1 MRIINGIRC
10 FARYVYEMGYVK
22 SDEFTVETGAGIL
35 VPKII
40 KENNVIAMIQVDM
53 GEPIL
58 EGDKIPVA
66 GYGMNRVVNED
77 IQVEGQNFKMTCVS
91 MGNPHCVVFVED
103 AENFPI
109 FEIGHSFEIHEKF
122 PRKTNTEF
130 VQVLDRQHLRM
141 RVWAKLCNEEDLFMI
156 KSMTGFGAGDAE
168 TADFK
173 VHIEVKAVNQRFLE
187 TNYHMPYSMNMFENQ
202 LTKKIKEYASRGK
215 LDINIRFQDL
225 RDKAV
230 TVKVDKGL
238 VAAYGQAL
246 QEISS
251 QLELSAPVTAAQ
263 IASYPDVL
271 KLNEENADLEAAQ
284 PVLMQAMEQA
294 LESFVAMREAE
305 GQNIQRDLL
314 ARIGTL
320 ENFVEELEKLAPE
333 IVAAYRQRLE
343 NLLRKYLAKE
353 DIEESRIIQ
362 EVALF
367 TDKVNYTEE
376 TVRLRSHFDQFRQ
389 IITAGEPVGRKLD
402 FLIQEM
408 NREINTVASKAN
420 SAGAAQFVVD
430 VKSEI
435 EKIREQIQNIE

>member
-1 MRIINGIRC
+1 
-10 FARYVYEMGYVK
+10 
-22 SDEFTVETGAGIL
+22 
-35 VPKII
+35 
-40 KENNVIAMIQVDM
+40 
-53 GEPIL
+53 
-58 EGDKIPVA
+58 
-66 GYGMNRVVNED
+66 
-77 IQVEGQNFKMTCVS
+77 
-91 MGNPHCVVFVED
+91 
-103 AENFPI
+103 
-109 FEIGHSFEIHEKF
+109 
-122 PRKTNTEF
+122 
-130 VQVLDRQHLRM
+130 
-141 RVWAKLCNEEDLFMI
+141 MI

-294 LESFVAMREAE
+294 LASFAAMREAE

-314 ARIGTL
+314 ARVGTL
-320 ENFVEELEKLAPE
+320 ENFVGELEKLAPE

-343 NLLRKYLAKE
+343 NLLTEYLAKE
-353 DIEESRIIQ
+353 DIEESRLIQ

>member
-1 MRIINGIRC
+1 
-10 FARYVYEMGYVK
+10 
-22 SDEFTVETGAGIL
+22 
-35 VPKII
+35 
-40 KENNVIAMIQVDM
+40 
-53 GEPIL
+53 
-58 EGDKIPVA
+58 
-66 GYGMNRVVNED
+66 
-77 IQVEGQNFKMTCVS
+77 
-91 MGNPHCVVFVED
+91 
-103 AENFPI
+103 
-109 FEIGHSFEIHEKF
+109 
-122 PRKTNTEF
+122 
-130 VQVLDRQHLRM
+130 
-141 RVWAKLCNEEDLFMI
+141 MI

-314 ARIGTL
+314 ARIDTL
-320 ENFVEELEKLAPE
+320 ENFVGELEKLAPE

-343 NLLRKYLAKE
+343 NLLREYLAKE

-389 IITAGEPVGRKLD
+389 TITAGEPVGRKLD

>member
-1 MRIINGIRC
+1 
-10 FARYVYEMGYVK
+10 
-22 SDEFTVETGAGIL
+22 
-35 VPKII
+35 
-40 KENNVIAMIQVDM
+40 
-53 GEPIL
+53 
-58 EGDKIPVA
+58 
-66 GYGMNRVVNED
+66 
-77 IQVEGQNFKMTCVS
+77 
-91 MGNPHCVVFVED
+91 
-103 AENFPI
+103 
-109 FEIGHSFEIHEKF
+109 
-122 PRKTNTEF
+122 
-130 VQVLDRQHLRM
+130 
-141 RVWAKLCNEEDLFMI
+141 MI

-251 QLELSAPVTAAQ
+251 QLELSAPVSAAQ

-320 ENFVEELEKLAPE
+320 ENFVGELEKLAPE

-343 NLLRKYLAKE
+343 NLLREYLAKE

-367 TDKVNYTEE
+367 NDKVNYTEE

>member
-1 MRIINGIRC
+1 
-10 FARYVYEMGYVK
+10 
-22 SDEFTVETGAGIL
+22 
-35 VPKII
+35 
-40 KENNVIAMIQVDM
+40 
-53 GEPIL
+53 
-58 EGDKIPVA
+58 
-66 GYGMNRVVNED
+66 
-77 IQVEGQNFKMTCVS
+77 
-91 MGNPHCVVFVED
+91 
-103 AENFPI
+103 
-109 FEIGHSFEIHEKF
+109 
-122 PRKTNTEF
+122 
-130 VQVLDRQHLRM
+130 
-141 RVWAKLCNEEDLFMI
+141 MI

-314 ARIGTL
+314 GRIDTL
-320 ENFVEELEKLAPE
+320 ENFVGELEKLAPE

-343 NLLRKYLAKE
+343 NLLREYLAKE

>member
-1 MRIINGIRC
+1 
-10 FARYVYEMGYVK
+10 
-22 SDEFTVETGAGIL
+22 
-35 VPKII
+35 
-40 KENNVIAMIQVDM
+40 
-53 GEPIL
+53 
-58 EGDKIPVA
+58 
-66 GYGMNRVVNED
+66 
-77 IQVEGQNFKMTCVS
+77 
-91 MGNPHCVVFVED
+91 
-103 AENFPI
+103 
-109 FEIGHSFEIHEKF
+109 
-122 PRKTNTEF
+122 
-130 VQVLDRQHLRM
+130 
-141 RVWAKLCNEEDLFMI
+141 MI
-156 KSMTGFGAGDAE
+156 KSMTGFGVADAE

-284 PVLMQAMEQA
+284 PVLMQAMERA

-314 ARIGTL
+314 ARIDTL
-320 ENFVEELEKLAPE
+320 ENFVGELEKLAPE

-343 NLLRKYLAKE
+343 NLLREYLAKE

>member
-1 MRIINGIRC
+1 
-10 FARYVYEMGYVK
+10 
-22 SDEFTVETGAGIL
+22 
-35 VPKII
+35 
-40 KENNVIAMIQVDM
+40 
-53 GEPIL
+53 
-58 EGDKIPVA
+58 
-66 GYGMNRVVNED
+66 
-77 IQVEGQNFKMTCVS
+77 
-91 MGNPHCVVFVED
+91 
-103 AENFPI
+103 
-109 FEIGHSFEIHEKF
+109 
-122 PRKTNTEF
+122 
-130 VQVLDRQHLRM
+130 
-141 RVWAKLCNEEDLFMI
+141 MI

-168 TADFK
+168 TTDFK

-271 KLNEENADLEAAQ
+271 KLNEENADSEAAQ

-320 ENFVEELEKLAPE
+320 ENFVGELEKLAPE

-343 NLLRKYLAKE
+343 NLLREYLAKE

>member
-1 MRIINGIRC
+1 
-10 FARYVYEMGYVK
+10 
-22 SDEFTVETGAGIL
+22 
-35 VPKII
+35 
-40 KENNVIAMIQVDM
+40 
-53 GEPIL
+53 
-58 EGDKIPVA
+58 
-66 GYGMNRVVNED
+66 
-77 IQVEGQNFKMTCVS
+77 
-91 MGNPHCVVFVED
+91 
-103 AENFPI
+103 
-109 FEIGHSFEIHEKF
+109 
-122 PRKTNTEF
+122 
-130 VQVLDRQHLRM
+130 
-141 RVWAKLCNEEDLFMI
+141 MI

-314 ARIGTL
+314 ARISTL
-320 ENFVEELEKLAPE
+320 ENFVGELEKLAPE

-343 NLLRKYLAKE
+343 NLLREYLAKE

>member
-1 MRIINGIRC
+1 
-10 FARYVYEMGYVK
+10 
-22 SDEFTVETGAGIL
+22 
-35 VPKII
+35 
-40 KENNVIAMIQVDM
+40 
-53 GEPIL
+53 
-58 EGDKIPVA
+58 
-66 GYGMNRVVNED
+66 
-77 IQVEGQNFKMTCVS
+77 
-91 MGNPHCVVFVED
+91 
-103 AENFPI
+103 
-109 FEIGHSFEIHEKF
+109 
-122 PRKTNTEF
+122 
-130 VQVLDRQHLRM
+130 
-141 RVWAKLCNEEDLFMI
+141 MI

-314 ARIGTL
+314 VRIGTL
-320 ENFVEELEKLAPE
+320 ENFVGELEKLAPE

-343 NLLRKYLAKE
+343 NLLREYLAKE

>member
-1 MRIINGIRC
+1 
-10 FARYVYEMGYVK
+10 
-22 SDEFTVETGAGIL
+22 
-35 VPKII
+35 
-40 KENNVIAMIQVDM
+40 
-53 GEPIL
+53 
-58 EGDKIPVA
+58 
-66 GYGMNRVVNED
+66 
-77 IQVEGQNFKMTCVS
+77 
-91 MGNPHCVVFVED
+91 
-103 AENFPI
+103 
-109 FEIGHSFEIHEKF
+109 
-122 PRKTNTEF
+122 
-130 VQVLDRQHLRM
+130 
-141 RVWAKLCNEEDLFMI
+141 MI

-284 PVLMQAMEQA
+284 PILMQAMEQA

-320 ENFVEELEKLAPE
+320 ENFVGELEKLAPE

-343 NLLRKYLAKE
+343 NLLREYLAKE

-420 SAGAAQFVVD
+420 SAEAAQFVVD

>member
-1 MRIINGIRC
+1 
-10 FARYVYEMGYVK
+10 
-22 SDEFTVETGAGIL
+22 
-35 VPKII
+35 
-40 KENNVIAMIQVDM
+40 
-53 GEPIL
+53 
-58 EGDKIPVA
+58 
-66 GYGMNRVVNED
+66 
-77 IQVEGQNFKMTCVS
+77 
-91 MGNPHCVVFVED
+91 
-103 AENFPI
+103 
-109 FEIGHSFEIHEKF
+109 
-122 PRKTNTEF
+122 
-130 VQVLDRQHLRM
+130 
-141 RVWAKLCNEEDLFMI
+141 MI

-314 ARIGTL
+314 ARIATL
-320 ENFVEELEKLAPE
+320 ENFVGELEKLAPE

-343 NLLRKYLAKE
+343 NLLREYLAKE
-353 DIEESRIIQ
+353 DIDESRIIQ

>member
-1 MRIINGIRC
+1 
-10 FARYVYEMGYVK
+10 
-22 SDEFTVETGAGIL
+22 
-35 VPKII
+35 
-40 KENNVIAMIQVDM
+40 
-53 GEPIL
+53 
-58 EGDKIPVA
+58 
-66 GYGMNRVVNED
+66 
-77 IQVEGQNFKMTCVS
+77 
-91 MGNPHCVVFVED
+91 
-103 AENFPI
+103 
-109 FEIGHSFEIHEKF
+109 
-122 PRKTNTEF
+122 
-130 VQVLDRQHLRM
+130 
-141 RVWAKLCNEEDLFMI
+141 MI

-225 RDKAV
+225 RDKAI

-251 QLELSAPVTAAQ
+251 QLELSALVTAAQ

-320 ENFVEELEKLAPE
+320 ENFVGELEKLAPE

-343 NLLRKYLAKE
+343 NLLREYLAKE

>member
-1 MRIINGIRC
+1 
-10 FARYVYEMGYVK
+10 
-22 SDEFTVETGAGIL
+22 
-35 VPKII
+35 
-40 KENNVIAMIQVDM
+40 
-53 GEPIL
+53 
-58 EGDKIPVA
+58 
-66 GYGMNRVVNED
+66 
-77 IQVEGQNFKMTCVS
+77 
-91 MGNPHCVVFVED
+91 
-103 AENFPI
+103 
-109 FEIGHSFEIHEKF
+109 
-122 PRKTNTEF
+122 
-130 VQVLDRQHLRM
+130 
-141 RVWAKLCNEEDLFMI
+141 MI

-173 VHIEVKAVNQRFLE
+173 VHIELKAVNQRFLE

-271 KLNEENADLEAAQ
+271 KLNEENADLEAVQ

-314 ARIGTL
+314 DRIGTL
-320 ENFVEELEKLAPE
+320 ENFVGELEKLAPE

-343 NLLRKYLAKE
+343 NLLREYLAKE

>member
-1 MRIINGIRC
+1 
-10 FARYVYEMGYVK
+10 
-22 SDEFTVETGAGIL
+22 
-35 VPKII
+35 
-40 KENNVIAMIQVDM
+40 
-53 GEPIL
+53 
-58 EGDKIPVA
+58 
-66 GYGMNRVVNED
+66 
-77 IQVEGQNFKMTCVS
+77 
-91 MGNPHCVVFVED
+91 
-103 AENFPI
+103 
-109 FEIGHSFEIHEKF
+109 
-122 PRKTNTEF
+122 
-130 VQVLDRQHLRM
+130 
-141 RVWAKLCNEEDLFMI
+141 MI

-187 TNYHMPYSMNMFENQ
+187 TNYHMPYSMNMFDNQ

-320 ENFVEELEKLAPE
+320 ENFVGELEKLAPE
-333 IVAAYRQRLE
+333 IVATYRQRLE
-343 NLLRKYLAKE
+343 NLLREYLAKE

>member
-1 MRIINGIRC
+1 
-10 FARYVYEMGYVK
+10 
-22 SDEFTVETGAGIL
+22 
-35 VPKII
+35 
-40 KENNVIAMIQVDM
+40 
-53 GEPIL
+53 
-58 EGDKIPVA
+58 
-66 GYGMNRVVNED
+66 
-77 IQVEGQNFKMTCVS
+77 
-91 MGNPHCVVFVED
+91 
-103 AENFPI
+103 
-109 FEIGHSFEIHEKF
+109 
-122 PRKTNTEF
+122 
-130 VQVLDRQHLRM
+130 
-141 RVWAKLCNEEDLFMI
+141 MI

-215 LDINIRFQDL
+215 LDINICFQDL

-314 ARIGTL
+314 ARIDTL
-320 ENFVEELEKLAPE
+320 ENFVGELEKLAPE

-343 NLLRKYLAKE
+343 NLLREYLAKE

>member
-1 MRIINGIRC
+1 
-10 FARYVYEMGYVK
+10 
-22 SDEFTVETGAGIL
+22 
-35 VPKII
+35 
-40 KENNVIAMIQVDM
+40 
-53 GEPIL
+53 
-58 EGDKIPVA
+58 
-66 GYGMNRVVNED
+66 
-77 IQVEGQNFKMTCVS
+77 
-91 MGNPHCVVFVED
+91 
-103 AENFPI
+103 
-109 FEIGHSFEIHEKF
+109 
-122 PRKTNTEF
+122 
-130 VQVLDRQHLRM
+130 
-141 RVWAKLCNEEDLFMI
+141 MI

-314 ARIGTL
+314 SRIGTL
-320 ENFVEELEKLAPE
+320 ENFVGELEKLAPE

-343 NLLRKYLAKE
+343 NLLREYLAKE

>member
-1 MRIINGIRC
+1 
-10 FARYVYEMGYVK
+10 
-22 SDEFTVETGAGIL
+22 
-35 VPKII
+35 
-40 KENNVIAMIQVDM
+40 
-53 GEPIL
+53 
-58 EGDKIPVA
+58 
-66 GYGMNRVVNED
+66 
-77 IQVEGQNFKMTCVS
+77 
-91 MGNPHCVVFVED
+91 
-103 AENFPI
+103 
-109 FEIGHSFEIHEKF
+109 
-122 PRKTNTEF
+122 
-130 VQVLDRQHLRM
+130 
-141 RVWAKLCNEEDLFMI
+141 MI

-271 KLNEENADLEAAQ
+271 KLNEENADLEATQ
-284 PVLMQAMEQA
+284 PVLMQAMAQA

-314 ARIGTL
+314 ARIDTL

-343 NLLRKYLAKE
+343 NLLREYLAKE

>member
-1 MRIINGIRC
+1 
-10 FARYVYEMGYVK
+10 
-22 SDEFTVETGAGIL
+22 
-35 VPKII
+35 
-40 KENNVIAMIQVDM
+40 
-53 GEPIL
+53 
-58 EGDKIPVA
+58 
-66 GYGMNRVVNED
+66 
-77 IQVEGQNFKMTCVS
+77 
-91 MGNPHCVVFVED
+91 
-103 AENFPI
+103 
-109 FEIGHSFEIHEKF
+109 
-122 PRKTNTEF
+122 
-130 VQVLDRQHLRM
+130 
-141 RVWAKLCNEEDLFMI
+141 MI

-314 ARIGTL
+314 ARIDTL
-320 ENFVEELEKLAPE
+320 ENFVGELEKLAPE

-343 NLLRKYLAKE
+343 NLLKEYLAKE
-353 DIEESRIIQ
+353 DIEESRLIQ

>member
-1 MRIINGIRC
+1 
-10 FARYVYEMGYVK
+10 
-22 SDEFTVETGAGIL
+22 
-35 VPKII
+35 
-40 KENNVIAMIQVDM
+40 
-53 GEPIL
+53 
-58 EGDKIPVA
+58 
-66 GYGMNRVVNED
+66 
-77 IQVEGQNFKMTCVS
+77 
-91 MGNPHCVVFVED
+91 
-103 AENFPI
+103 
-109 FEIGHSFEIHEKF
+109 
-122 PRKTNTEF
+122 
-130 VQVLDRQHLRM
+130 
-141 RVWAKLCNEEDLFMI
+141 MI

-314 ARIGTL
+314 VRIGTL
-320 ENFVEELEKLAPE
+320 ENFVGELEKLAPE

-343 NLLRKYLAKE
+343 NLLREYLAKE
-353 DIEESRIIQ
+353 NIEESRIIQ

>member
-1 MRIINGIRC
+1 
-10 FARYVYEMGYVK
+10 
-22 SDEFTVETGAGIL
+22 
-35 VPKII
+35 
-40 KENNVIAMIQVDM
+40 
-53 GEPIL
+53 
-58 EGDKIPVA
+58 
-66 GYGMNRVVNED
+66 
-77 IQVEGQNFKMTCVS
+77 
-91 MGNPHCVVFVED
+91 
-103 AENFPI
+103 
-109 FEIGHSFEIHEKF
+109 
-122 PRKTNTEF
+122 
-130 VQVLDRQHLRM
+130 
-141 RVWAKLCNEEDLFMI
+141 MI

-168 TADFK
+168 TADFR

-263 IASYPDVL
+263 IVSYPDVL

-320 ENFVEELEKLAPE
+320 ENFVGELEKLAPE

-343 NLLRKYLAKE
+343 NLLREYLAKE

-376 TVRLRSHFDQFRQ
+376 TVRLRSHFNQFRQ

>member
-1 MRIINGIRC
+1 
-10 FARYVYEMGYVK
+10 
-22 SDEFTVETGAGIL
+22 
-35 VPKII
+35 
-40 KENNVIAMIQVDM
+40 
-53 GEPIL
+53 
-58 EGDKIPVA
+58 
-66 GYGMNRVVNED
+66 
-77 IQVEGQNFKMTCVS
+77 
-91 MGNPHCVVFVED
+91 
-103 AENFPI
+103 
-109 FEIGHSFEIHEKF
+109 
-122 PRKTNTEF
+122 
-130 VQVLDRQHLRM
+130 
-141 RVWAKLCNEEDLFMI
+141 MI

-238 VAAYGQAL
+238 A
-246 QEISS
+246 
-251 QLELSAPVTAAQ
+251 AAQ

-320 ENFVEELEKLAPE
+320 ENFVGELEKLAPE

-343 NLLRKYLAKE
+343 NLLREYLAKE

>member
-1 MRIINGIRC
+1 
-10 FARYVYEMGYVK
+10 
-22 SDEFTVETGAGIL
+22 
-35 VPKII
+35 
-40 KENNVIAMIQVDM
+40 
-53 GEPIL
+53 
-58 EGDKIPVA
+58 
-66 GYGMNRVVNED
+66 
-77 IQVEGQNFKMTCVS
+77 
-91 MGNPHCVVFVED
+91 
-103 AENFPI
+103 
-109 FEIGHSFEIHEKF
+109 
-122 PRKTNTEF
+122 
-130 VQVLDRQHLRM
+130 
-141 RVWAKLCNEEDLFMI
+141 MI

-238 VAAYGQAL
+238 VAAYGKAL

-320 ENFVEELEKLAPE
+320 ENFVGELEKLAPE

-343 NLLRKYLAKE
+343 NLLREYLAKE

>member
-1 MRIINGIRC
+1 
-10 FARYVYEMGYVK
+10 
-22 SDEFTVETGAGIL
+22 
-35 VPKII
+35 
-40 KENNVIAMIQVDM
+40 
-53 GEPIL
+53 
-58 EGDKIPVA
+58 
-66 GYGMNRVVNED
+66 
-77 IQVEGQNFKMTCVS
+77 
-91 MGNPHCVVFVED
+91 
-103 AENFPI
+103 
-109 FEIGHSFEIHEKF
+109 
-122 PRKTNTEF
+122 
-130 VQVLDRQHLRM
+130 
-141 RVWAKLCNEEDLFMI
+141 MI

-173 VHIEVKAVNQRFLE
+173 VHIEVKAANQRFLE

-230 TVKVDKGL
+230 TVKVGKGL

-320 ENFVEELEKLAPE
+320 ENFVGELEKLAPE

-343 NLLRKYLAKE
+343 NLLREYLAKE

>member
-1 MRIINGIRC
+1 
-10 FARYVYEMGYVK
+10 
-22 SDEFTVETGAGIL
+22 
-35 VPKII
+35 
-40 KENNVIAMIQVDM
+40 
-53 GEPIL
+53 
-58 EGDKIPVA
+58 
-66 GYGMNRVVNED
+66 
-77 IQVEGQNFKMTCVS
+77 
-91 MGNPHCVVFVED
+91 
-103 AENFPI
+103 
-109 FEIGHSFEIHEKF
+109 
-122 PRKTNTEF
+122 
-130 VQVLDRQHLRM
+130 
-141 RVWAKLCNEEDLFMI
+141 MI

-284 PVLMQAMEQA
+284 PVLMQAMAQA

-314 ARIGTL
+314 ARIATL
-320 ENFVEELEKLAPE
+320 ENFVGELEKLAPE

-343 NLLRKYLAKE
+343 NLLREYLAKE

-376 TVRLRSHFDQFRQ
+376 TVRMRSHFDQFRQ

>member
-1 MRIINGIRC
+1 
-10 FARYVYEMGYVK
+10 
-22 SDEFTVETGAGIL
+22 
-35 VPKII
+35 
-40 KENNVIAMIQVDM
+40 
-53 GEPIL
+53 
-58 EGDKIPVA
+58 
-66 GYGMNRVVNED
+66 
-77 IQVEGQNFKMTCVS
+77 
-91 MGNPHCVVFVED
+91 
-103 AENFPI
+103 
-109 FEIGHSFEIHEKF
+109 
-122 PRKTNTEF
+122 
-130 VQVLDRQHLRM
+130 
-141 RVWAKLCNEEDLFMI
+141 MI

-202 LTKKIKEYASRGK
+202 LTKKIKEYVSRGK

-284 PVLMQAMEQA
+284 PILMQAMEQA

-320 ENFVEELEKLAPE
+320 ENFVGELEKLAPE
-333 IVAAYRQRLE
+333 IVAAYRQRFE
-343 NLLRKYLAKE
+343 NLLREYLAKE

>member
-1 MRIINGIRC
+1 
-10 FARYVYEMGYVK
+10 
-22 SDEFTVETGAGIL
+22 
-35 VPKII
+35 
-40 KENNVIAMIQVDM
+40 
-53 GEPIL
+53 
-58 EGDKIPVA
+58 
-66 GYGMNRVVNED
+66 
-77 IQVEGQNFKMTCVS
+77 
-91 MGNPHCVVFVED
+91 
-103 AENFPI
+103 
-109 FEIGHSFEIHEKF
+109 
-122 PRKTNTEF
+122 
-130 VQVLDRQHLRM
+130 
-141 RVWAKLCNEEDLFMI
+141 MI

-314 ARIGTL
+314 ARIDTL
-320 ENFVEELEKLAPE
+320 ENFVGELEKLAPE

-343 NLLRKYLAKE
+343 NLLREYLAKE
-353 DIEESRIIQ
+353 NIEESRIIQ

>member
-1 MRIINGIRC
+1 
-10 FARYVYEMGYVK
+10 
-22 SDEFTVETGAGIL
+22 
-35 VPKII
+35 
-40 KENNVIAMIQVDM
+40 
-53 GEPIL
+53 
-58 EGDKIPVA
+58 
-66 GYGMNRVVNED
+66 
-77 IQVEGQNFKMTCVS
+77 
-91 MGNPHCVVFVED
+91 
-103 AENFPI
+103 
-109 FEIGHSFEIHEKF
+109 
-122 PRKTNTEF
+122 
-130 VQVLDRQHLRM
+130 
-141 RVWAKLCNEEDLFMI
+141 MI

-284 PVLMQAMEQA
+284 PVLMQAMAQA

-314 ARIGTL
+314 ARIATL
-320 ENFVEELEKLAPE
+320 ENFVGELEKLAPE

-343 NLLRKYLAKE
+343 NLLREYLAKE

-435 EKIREQIQNIE
+435 EKIREQIQNVE

>member
-1 MRIINGIRC
+1 
-10 FARYVYEMGYVK
+10 
-22 SDEFTVETGAGIL
+22 
-35 VPKII
+35 
-40 KENNVIAMIQVDM
+40 
-53 GEPIL
+53 
-58 EGDKIPVA
+58 
-66 GYGMNRVVNED
+66 
-77 IQVEGQNFKMTCVS
+77 
-91 MGNPHCVVFVED
+91 
-103 AENFPI
+103 
-109 FEIGHSFEIHEKF
+109 
-122 PRKTNTEF
+122 
-130 VQVLDRQHLRM
+130 
-141 RVWAKLCNEEDLFMI
+141 MI

-263 IASYPDVL
+263 ISSYPDVL

-314 ARIGTL
+314 TRIGTL
-320 ENFVEELEKLAPE
+320 ENFVGELEKLAPE

-343 NLLRKYLAKE
+343 NLLREYLAKE

>member
-1 MRIINGIRC
+1 
-10 FARYVYEMGYVK
+10 
-22 SDEFTVETGAGIL
+22 
-35 VPKII
+35 
-40 KENNVIAMIQVDM
+40 
-53 GEPIL
+53 
-58 EGDKIPVA
+58 
-66 GYGMNRVVNED
+66 
-77 IQVEGQNFKMTCVS
+77 
-91 MGNPHCVVFVED
+91 
-103 AENFPI
+103 
-109 FEIGHSFEIHEKF
+109 
-122 PRKTNTEF
+122 
-130 VQVLDRQHLRM
+130 
-141 RVWAKLCNEEDLFMI
+141 MI
-156 KSMTGFGAGDAE
+156 KSMTGFGVGDAE

-271 KLNEENADLEAAQ
+271 KLNEESADLEAAQ

-320 ENFVEELEKLAPE
+320 ENFVGELEKLAPE

-343 NLLRKYLAKE
+343 NLLREYLAKE

>member
-1 MRIINGIRC
+1 
-10 FARYVYEMGYVK
+10 
-22 SDEFTVETGAGIL
+22 
-35 VPKII
+35 
-40 KENNVIAMIQVDM
+40 
-53 GEPIL
+53 
-58 EGDKIPVA
+58 
-66 GYGMNRVVNED
+66 
-77 IQVEGQNFKMTCVS
+77 
-91 MGNPHCVVFVED
+91 
-103 AENFPI
+103 
-109 FEIGHSFEIHEKF
+109 
-122 PRKTNTEF
+122 
-130 VQVLDRQHLRM
+130 
-141 RVWAKLCNEEDLFMI
+141 MI

-320 ENFVEELEKLAPE
+320 ENFVGELEKLAPE

-343 NLLRKYLAKE
+343 NLLREYLAKE

-389 IITAGEPVGRKLD
+389 IITVGEPVGRKLD

>member
-1 MRIINGIRC
+1 
-10 FARYVYEMGYVK
+10 
-22 SDEFTVETGAGIL
+22 
-35 VPKII
+35 
-40 KENNVIAMIQVDM
+40 
-53 GEPIL
+53 
-58 EGDKIPVA
+58 
-66 GYGMNRVVNED
+66 
-77 IQVEGQNFKMTCVS
+77 
-91 MGNPHCVVFVED
+91 
-103 AENFPI
+103 
-109 FEIGHSFEIHEKF
+109 
-122 PRKTNTEF
+122 
-130 VQVLDRQHLRM
+130 
-141 RVWAKLCNEEDLFMI
+141 MI

-225 RDKAV
+225 RDKAI

-314 ARIGTL
+314 ARIGIL
-320 ENFVEELEKLAPE
+320 ENFVGELEKLAPE
-333 IVAAYRQRLE
+333 IVATYRQRLE
-343 NLLRKYLAKE
+343 NLLREYLAKE

>member
-1 MRIINGIRC
+1 
-10 FARYVYEMGYVK
+10 
-22 SDEFTVETGAGIL
+22 
-35 VPKII
+35 
-40 KENNVIAMIQVDM
+40 
-53 GEPIL
+53 
-58 EGDKIPVA
+58 
-66 GYGMNRVVNED
+66 
-77 IQVEGQNFKMTCVS
+77 
-91 MGNPHCVVFVED
+91 
-103 AENFPI
+103 
-109 FEIGHSFEIHEKF
+109 
-122 PRKTNTEF
+122 
-130 VQVLDRQHLRM
+130 
-141 RVWAKLCNEEDLFMI
+141 MI

-314 ARIGTL
+314 ARIDTL
-320 ENFVEELEKLAPE
+320 ENFVGELEKLASE

-343 NLLRKYLAKE
+343 NLLREYLAKE
-353 DIEESRIIQ
+353 DIDESRIIQ

-435 EKIREQIQNIE
+435 EKLREQIQNIE

>member
-1 MRIINGIRC
+1 
-10 FARYVYEMGYVK
+10 
-22 SDEFTVETGAGIL
+22 
-35 VPKII
+35 
-40 KENNVIAMIQVDM
+40 
-53 GEPIL
+53 
-58 EGDKIPVA
+58 
-66 GYGMNRVVNED
+66 
-77 IQVEGQNFKMTCVS
+77 
-91 MGNPHCVVFVED
+91 
-103 AENFPI
+103 
-109 FEIGHSFEIHEKF
+109 
-122 PRKTNTEF
+122 
-130 VQVLDRQHLRM
+130 
-141 RVWAKLCNEEDLFMI
+141 MI

-314 ARIGTL
+314 ARIATL
-320 ENFVEELEKLAPE
+320 ENFVGELEKLAPE

-343 NLLRKYLAKE
+343 NLLREYLAKE
-353 DIEESRIIQ
+353 DIEKSRIIQ

>member
-1 MRIINGIRC
+1 
-10 FARYVYEMGYVK
+10 
-22 SDEFTVETGAGIL
+22 
-35 VPKII
+35 
-40 KENNVIAMIQVDM
+40 
-53 GEPIL
+53 
-58 EGDKIPVA
+58 
-66 GYGMNRVVNED
+66 
-77 IQVEGQNFKMTCVS
+77 
-91 MGNPHCVVFVED
+91 
-103 AENFPI
+103 
-109 FEIGHSFEIHEKF
+109 
-122 PRKTNTEF
+122 
-130 VQVLDRQHLRM
+130 
-141 RVWAKLCNEEDLFMI
+141 MI

-215 LDINIRFQDL
+215 LDINIHFQDL

-320 ENFVEELEKLAPE
+320 ENFVGELEKLAPE

-343 NLLRKYLAKE
+343 NLLREYLAKE